1 MPKKLNKYADLSN
14 PSISAD
20 IDRLFPN
27 QKNLVLEE
35 GNFVWSK
42 VQLEVAIAKGIKINN
57 PCQQQ
62 RQQKYGLEQGQLV
75 KL

>member
-57 PCQQQ
+57 PCQQ
-62 RQQKYGLEQGQLV
+62 KYGLEQGQLV